1 MLAVFEGVTTGI
13 VLFAVGVLL
22 IYIGIPRKG
31 IVPRFLRFDAAL
43 VLYPPLALTFLVF
56 GTAFILRAL

>member
-1 MLAVFEGVTTGI
+1 MLAVFEGITIGI

-22 IYIGIPRKG
+22 IFIGIPRKG

-43 VLYPPLALTFLVF
+43 VLYPPLALTFLTF
-56 GTAFILRAL
+56 GIAFILRAL